1 MSYKMKGP
9 SLYKTTGL
17 GPRAKKKKIE
27 DVDVPL
33 SPGFEDPVKIQN
45 LQLEL
50 TPSSQTFNKKKK

>member
-1 MSYKMKGP
+1 MKGP